1 MIDRFCV
8 WVLNLDFTE
17 DYDLHEA
24 QSYFIFSYLGQGINF
39 YDMAKIKWSGIIND
53 RVYYTRSKTSHI
65 FNFGLNA
72 VSKEII
78 EYFRPITFNTSDD
91 YIFPILNKDV
101 HQSSQQIKDRTKK
114 VLKKINRLLKD
125 IGEKAGIE
133 MPLTTYVARHT
144 YADTLRQSGT
154 DIQII
159 SQAMGHQDLATTRI
173 YLRSFANEDID
184 KANENLL

>member
-1 MIDRFCV
+1 M
-8 WVLNLDFTE
+8 
-17 DYDLHEA
+17 
-24 QSYFIFSYLGQGINF
+24 
-39 YDMAKIKWSGIIND
+39 
-53 RVYYTRSKTSHI
+53 
-65 FNFGLNA
+65 
-72 VSKEII
+72 
-78 EYFRPITFNTSDD
+78 
-91 YIFPILNKDV
+91 
-101 HQSSQQIKDRTKK
+101 
-114 VLKKINRLLKD
+114 KD

-133 MPLTTYVARHT
+133 LPLTTYVARHT